1 MFKTMNEA
9 ETRAELIDPKLKA
22 NGWGV
27 IEGSKILRERNVCKI
42 TDGRI
47 QVGGGRK
54 KPLIA
59 DYILVYKGIKLA
71 VVEAKSDELEVGE
84 GVAQAKLYAQKLNL
98 NYTYSTNG
106 KEIYQICMKTG
117 EEKLVNDFLTPQELW
132 NKTYPKTNEPD
143 AELVEAWRDKFSSV
157 PFEDK
162 SGTWQ
167 PRYYQEIAVKNTL
180 EAVAQNKDRILLT
193 LATGT
198 GKTAIA
204 FQISWKLFQTRWTVR
219 QAHQPNQPARRP
231 RILFLADRNILADQA
246 FNSFSAFPDDAM
258 VRIKPKEIKKKGKV
272 PTNGSIFFTIFQ
284 SFMASTSS
292 ATEQDNIG
300 FAAEPQ
306 EKYLLSSNISI
317 DEIVDIE
324 DAYGYMYILKC
335 ADGSFYTGST
345 KNLSKRLKE
354 HYEGQASKHTKTR
367 LPVKLVYY
375 ETFDRIDNA
384 FNREKQIQKWSKA
397 KKIALINNDIKL
409 LKSLSKSKEIQKVS
423 EPAEKVSEP
432 AELNFGQY
440 PKDFFDF
447 IIIDECHRGG
457 ANDEGNWRGI
467 LDYFSPAVQLGLT
480 ATPKRKDNVD
490 TYRYFGEPVYIY
502 SLKEGIN
509 DGFLTPFKVKRIKTT
524 LDDYI
529 YTSDDN
535 IIEGEIEEG
544 KLYTEPD
551 FNRIIEIKER
561 EAKRVKIFMDEINQ
575 NEKAIVFCATQAH
588 AAAVRDLVASTRSA
602 TKKVGE
608 PVEPNYCVRVTA
620 NDGEIGEQFLREFQD
635 NEKTIPTILTT
646 SQKLSTGVDARNI
659 RNIILMRPVN
669 QIIEFKQIVGRG
681 TRLFDGKEF
690 FTIYDFVD
698 AYQRFSDPE
707 WDGEPQPEEPCAVC
721 GEIPCICE
729 KTPPQPCPVCGERPC
744 VCEKEPP
751 EPCPVC
757 GQRPCICP
765 KKVKVKLKDG
775 KEREIQHMIATSFWS
790 ADGKPI
796 SAQEFL
802 ENLFGELPN
811 FFKNE
816 KELREIWSNPITRKT
831 LLEKLDEA
839 GFGKDELNTLQNLI
853 NAEKSD
859 LFDVLEYVFD
869 SDFKPITRE
878 ERATRAKATIFA
890 LLNDIQKE
898 FIEFVLSKYVEAGV
912 TELDQEKL
920 PILLQTKYQSLE
932 DAMEILGD
940 VQNISSL
947 FIKFQKHLYE
957 KVA

>member
-1 MFKTMNEA
+1 MNEA

-27 IEGSKILRERNVCKI
+27 VEGSKILRERNVCKI

-59 DYILVYKGIKLA
+59 DYILVYKGFKLA
-71 VVEAKSDELEVGE
+71 VVEAKSNELPVGE
-84 GVAQAKLYAQKLNL
+84 GVTQAKLYAEKLKL
-98 NYTYSTNG
+98 DYTYSTNG

-117 EEKLVNDFLTPQELW
+117 EEKLVDNFLSPDELW
-132 NKTYPKTNEPD
+132 NKVYSDQNE
-143 AELVEAWRDKFSSV
+143 WRDKFASI
-157 PFEDK
+157 PFENK

-180 EAVAQNKDRILLT
+180 EAVAQNKVRILLT

-204 FQISWKLFQTRWTVR
+204 FQIAWKLFHSRWNLNR
-219 QAHQPNQPARRP
+219 DGKRRL

-246 FNSFSAFPDDAM
+246 FNAFSAFPEDAM

-284 SFMASTSS
+284 SFMSGT
-292 ATEQDNIG
+292 DRDGNP
-300 FAAEPQ
+300 EP
-306 EKYLLSSNISI
+306 Y
-317 DEIVDIE
+317 
-324 DAYGYMYILKC
+324 
-335 ADGSFYTGST
+335 
-345 KNLSKRLKE
+345 
-354 HYEGQASKHTKTR
+354 
-367 LPVKLVYY
+367 
-375 ETFDRIDNA
+375 
-384 FNREKQIQKWSKA
+384 
-397 KKIALINNDIKL
+397 
-409 LKSLSKSKEIQKVS
+409 
-423 EPAEKVSEP
+423 
-432 AELNFGQY
+432 FGEY
-440 PKDFFDF
+440 PKDYFDF

-490 TYRYFGEPVYIY
+490 TYAYFGDPVYIY

-524 LDDYI
+524 LDDYV
-529 YTSDDN
+529 YTSDDE
-535 IIEGEIEEG
+535 IIEGDIEEG
-544 KLYTEPD
+544 RVYKEDD

-561 EAKRVKIFMDEINQ
+561 EAKRVHIFMDEINQ
-575 NEKAIVFCATQAH
+575 NEKGIVFCATQNH
-588 AAAVRDLVASTRSA
+588 AAAVRDLVNQY
-602 TKKVGE
+602 KKSKD
-608 PVEPNYCVRVTA
+608 PNYCVRVTA

-659 RNIILMRPVN
+659 RNIILMRPVK

-698 AYQRFSDPE
+698 AYQRFLDPE
-707 WDGEPQPEEPCAVC
+707 WDGEPMEPAEYKIDERKKAEVKESKEDYE
-721 GEIPCICE
+721 GKE
-729 KTPPQPCPVCGERPC
+729 KTS
-744 VCEKEPP
+744 K
-751 EPCPVC
+751 
-757 GQRPCICP
+757 I
-765 KKVKVKLKDG
+765 KVKLKDG

-816 KELREIWSNPITRKT
+816 DELREIWSNPITRKT

-839 GFGKDELNTLQNLI
+839 GFGKDELTTLQKLI

-859 LFDVLEYVFD
+859 LFDVLEYVFN
-869 SDFKPITRE
+869 SDIKPITRK

-890 LLNDIQKE
+890 LLNDKQKE

-912 TELDQEKL
+912 SELDQEKL

-932 DAMEILGD
+932 DAMGILGD
-940 VQNISSL
+940 VENISSL
-947 FIKFQKHLYE
+947 FIEFQKHLYDI